1 MLHDEGYN
9 DVAYYFNMLSTER
22 IIANGCDPWKMDQ
35 ELRHVSG
42 ETDIKDLVAS
52 LFENG
57 EVYSKKDVK
66 WMLQE
71 VYDKM
76 GIAKTAKASEL
87 PNYIPCKITNK
98 DGLKAYRITI

>member
-1 MLHDEGYN
+1 
-9 DVAYYFNMLSTER
+9 
-22 IIANGCDPWKMDQ
+22 MDQ

-52 LFENG
+52 LFESG

-76 GIAKTAKASEL
+76 GITKTAKASEL